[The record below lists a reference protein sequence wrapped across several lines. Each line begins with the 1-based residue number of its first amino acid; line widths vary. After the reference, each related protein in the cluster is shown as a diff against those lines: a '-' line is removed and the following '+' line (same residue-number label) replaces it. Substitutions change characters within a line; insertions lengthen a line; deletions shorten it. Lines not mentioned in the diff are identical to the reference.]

1 MSLLVGGISD
11 YFYTLKEV
19 FHGCYSFFFFSSRVV
34 SGIHCMAVIFLFFWS
49 QIVWL
54 AVIWGENQNNF

>member
-49 QIVWL
+49 QIV
-54 AVIWGENQNNF
+54 